1 MLVPNLPAYRR
12 ARGKPGARTRVR
24 CAAGWV
30 SLSTGDGERLL
41 ELIEPAEAEAA
52 LCAEATSLQEEM
64 AVLQGRASASG
75 ESGDPLEA
83 AEAAEIGAVLEAMH
97 QRGQA
102 LSPQLAQAA
111 ADAGDRRTSRA
122 SRTTSSTFIQVA
134 GVVSAL

>member
-1 MLVPNLPAYRR
+1 MLAPNLPAYRR
-12 ARGKPGARTRVR
+12 AHGKPGARTRVR

-75 ESGDPLEA
+75 NPLEA

-122 SRTTSSTFIQVA
+122 SRTTSSTFTQVA